1 MIIPPR
7 MIYLCEHFGLR
18 STNYPKQNCISKM
31 LTNLNTGKKKY
42 FVYVTAPE
50 HATAEMIK
58 LNGIEFNSK
67 CIIVEEAKNKRTTFS

>member
-1 MIIPPR
+1 
-7 MIYLCEHFGLR
+7 
-18 STNYPKQNCISKM
+18 M

-50 HATAEMIK
+50 HASAEMIK